1 MPEEVLRVYIRRNTV
16 KLRTCCF
23 LLILGASILFS
34 GCFDN
39 IKMPAEFDDTRTTI
53 RFWHSMAGGLG
64 EVLDELIIRFQK
76 ENPDIRVISIY
87 QGSYGSLSQ
96 KIIGAAVVN
105 ELPDISQA
113 YPAWISRL
121 NEDPENQAVI
131 ALDDRIAAD
140 KDFDVDDLVSVLLD
154 DCKMDG
160 KLYAIPFNKSFP
172 VLYYN
177 KEMLDRYNLKPPVTW
192 DEFTDVA
199 RALTKDLDSDGQID
213 QWGWAFNNDSMIF
226 ECAILQHG
234 GKLIAKDG
242 LSVPFDEQPTLDA
255 LYVFM
260 DAAFGKNPYAYPV
273 TGYDHQTDFVTQK
286 VGLMQTS
293 SVSREFMEKQLR
305 FDYGMAPLPSGKNR
319 AAILSGTNLCMFKTN
334 DEERQSAAWRFLK
347 FFTSTESTAYWSINT
362 SYVPVRHSA
371 VSSMKDYLKKDPNS
385 AAAIDQI
392 DVASFEPVFP
402 AWFEC
407 RQILKNYF
415 QKITTEVGADMPPT
429 EAEVK
434 ASLSVYLKRMTKEI
448 NNKLETRD
456 IR

>member
-1 MPEEVLRVYIRRNTV
+1 M

-23 LLILGASILFS
+23 LLVLATSILSS

-39 IKMPAEFDDTRTTI
+39 IKMPAELDDTRTTI

-64 EVLDELIIRFQK
+64 DVLNELIVRFHK
-76 ENPDIRVISIY
+76 ENPDIRVVSVY

-121 NEDPENQAVI
+121 NEDPENQAVLS
-131 ALDDRIAAD
+131 LDERITND

-177 KEMLDRYNLKPPVTW
+177 KEMLDRYNLKPPTTW
-192 DEFTDVA
+192 DEFTTVA
-199 RALTKDLDSDGQID
+199 RALTMDLDGDGKID

-234 GKLIAKDG
+234 SELIAKNG

-286 VGLMQTS
+286 VGLIQTS
-293 SVSREFMEKQLR
+293 SVSREFMKAQLR
-305 FDYGMAPLPSGKNR
+305 FDYGMLPLPSGKKR
-319 AAILSGTNLCMFKTN
+319 AAILSGTNLCMFRTD
-334 DEERQSAAWRFLK
+334 DEDRQKASWKFLK
-347 FFTSTESTAYWSINT
+347 FFTKAESTAYWSMNT

-371 VSSMKDYLKKDPNS
+371 VNLMKDYIKDDPNS

-392 DVASFEPVFP
+392 DVACFEPVFP
-402 AWFEC
+402 AWYEC
-407 RQILKNYF
+407 RQVLKNYF
-415 QKITTEVGADMPPT
+415 QKITTEVGADMPET

-434 ASLSVYLKRMTKEI
+434 KELSVYLDRMTSEI
-448 NNKLETRD
+448 NHKLKTRE
-456 IR
+456 IK